1 LATLALASVLL
12 WRSGPLYLL
21 AAAGQA
27 VSYSLAT
34 AGLVLRD
41 HQLGRSKLFTL
52 PAYFLLV
59 QVASLHAMW
68 NLLRGN
74 RYERWQPTRAG
85 EDMPEPDD
93 RVGR

>member
-1 LATLALASVLL
+1 
-12 WRSGPLYLL
+12 
-21 AAAGQA
+21 
-27 VSYSLAT
+27 
-34 AGLVLRD
+34 
-41 HQLGRSKLFTL
+41 
-52 PAYFLLV
+52 V